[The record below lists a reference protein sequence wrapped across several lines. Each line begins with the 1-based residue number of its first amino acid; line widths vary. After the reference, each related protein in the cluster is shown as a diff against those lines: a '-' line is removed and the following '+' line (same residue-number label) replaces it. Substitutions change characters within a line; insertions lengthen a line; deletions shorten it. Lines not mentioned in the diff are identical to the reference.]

1 MAGQDYI
8 VMFTYFGAQFFILF
22 GFLKDKYRKSA

>member
-8 VMFTYFGAQFFILF
+8 VMFTYYGAQVFILY
-22 GFLKDKYRKSA
+22 GFLKDKYGKSA